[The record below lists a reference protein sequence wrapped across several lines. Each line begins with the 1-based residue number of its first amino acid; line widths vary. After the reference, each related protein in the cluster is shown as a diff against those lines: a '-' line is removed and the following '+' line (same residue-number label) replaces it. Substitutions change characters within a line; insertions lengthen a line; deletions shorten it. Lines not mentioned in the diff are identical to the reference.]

1 MVVMVHGVQVVKL
14 TGLNE
19 EHGNK
24 EARSKRPGEHG
35 GNKARREPKR
45 TLDKKAKSKSLRQG
59 YRPPSTATYLY
70 TARGLHAAS
79 RLRRKGTVILRL
91 FRQE

>member
-1 MVVMVHGVQVVKL
+1 MVVHEVQAAKP

-19 EHGNK
+19 EHGHK

-35 GNKARREPKR
+35 GNKARRELKR
-45 TLDKKAKSKSLRQG
+45 TLDKKVKSKSLRQG
-59 YRPPSTATYLY
+59 YRPPSTASYLY
-70 TARGLHAAS
+70 TARGLHAAL

-91 FRQE
+91 FCQE